1 MTEPRYADPTEI
13 AAPEIPLSTP
23 ARLSALLSG
32 WLKGVPRWEL
42 LYYAAIV
49 ALAVITRFWDIG
61 TRAMHHDESIHAFF
75 ALEFLGAYE
84 HNPLTH
90 GPFQFF
96 GINLLFNVF
105 GESEVT
111 ARGMA
116 AVSGVVVVGLPFFL
130 RNYLGRW
137 VCILASLMLLLSPT
151 LLYFTRFARNDA
163 YMAAWTL
170 LLIIFLWKFWLA
182 RKARYLYASA
192 AVLSLAFAT
201 KENTFILMVVLVGF
215 FFVLWVK
222 GIEGSSEL
230 AEPATRRSPKMAAPR
245 PLVETAARAKAVA
258 GWLCPRIA
266 PYPLA
271 FTLFLAWVVSAIFW
285 SLDIYDVFGRV
296 NLTFSLVSLGVAVG
310 LYLGILPWL
319 TMLRRSRLH
328 SRLEY
333 RRFTNRFTLTERLRC
348 TPWPLL
354 VLLPLPLMGA
364 AVAVFQ
370 EPLELTLANPNG
382 FGGAAEHHVPG
393 IPDGA
398 PAGNISLAIALG
410 VTVYLFAVGFYLGV
424 RWDRKKF
431 LIAAAIFWSIF
442 LLLFTTFFTNTAQG
456 LGSGLW
462 QSLGYWVAQQEVRR
476 GAQPWYYY
484 LLMTT
489 AYEFLALTLVLLGAA
504 WLVLKKKATWKPSLL
519 VYQGLF
525 WGITAAL
532 VLYSYWMPSSPVS
545 QLTIGTLLMLGAA
558 FNLFTYWFA
567 FDKSFL
573 RSRLLVANLAIL
585 LLLVINWAIPRIIE
599 ATGAGTVESFDAG
612 RESLNAVTL
621 FVALLFIT
629 YKSLTRENRFDAFLV
644 YWLAATLVLYSSAG
658 EKMPWLMVH
667 TALPIILLAARFLG
681 RAIERANRQA
691 SLNLRLAA
699 ALVGVAVLSLVGF
712 HSTRVAL
719 DAAYGLGRPG
729 TGDYPIEMLVYTQ
742 TTPDIT
748 RTMANIEERA
758 RDTGQGFDLP
768 IIIDRTSGF
777 GYPWRWYLRDYANVH
792 WPCYDAETSDA
803 TCSALNEAPDAE
815 VIVMHYRNEAAS
827 TQHLGDYGQGE
838 RIGHRA
844 WFPEFA
850 TYKSGSSP
858 LPLESFVG
866 ALGDGGAWR
875 EWWDWFV
882 NRELADDKQVGSED
896 AIVFFRLHPEPF
908 ESGDER

>member
-1 MTEPRYADPTEI
+1 MTEPKYVESTETMTPNRWI
-13 AAPEIPLSTP
+13 STP
-23 ARLSALLSG
+23 ARLRALLSG
-32 WLKGVPRWEL
+32 WLEGVPRWEI
-42 LYYAAIV
+42 LYYVTVV
-49 ALAVITRFWDIG
+49 ALAVLTRFWDLG

-75 ALEFLGAYE
+75 ALEFLGGYE

-96 GINLLFNVF
+96 GINFLFNIF

-111 ARGMA
+111 ARGLA
-116 AVSGVVVVGLPFFL
+116 AGSGVAVVGLPFFL

-137 VCILASLMLLLSPT
+137 TCMLASLMLLLSPT

-170 LLIIFLWKFWLA
+170 LLVIFLWKFWVA
-182 RKARYLYASA
+182 NKARYLYASA

-201 KENTFILMVVLVGF
+201 KENTFILMVTLAGF
-215 FFVLWVK
+215 FILLWLK
-222 GIEGSSEL
+222 GIGGPP
-230 AEPATRRSPKMAAPR
+230 EPAAPTSAGSPKMGALRA
-245 PLVETAARAKAVA
+245 LGEAAARAGGAA
-258 GWLCPRIA
+258 GRLWPRIA
-266 PYPLA
+266 PYPLV
-271 FTLFLAWVVSAIFW
+271 FVLFLAWVVSAIFW

-296 NLTFSLVSLGVAVG
+296 NLTFSLVSLGVAAG
-310 LYLGILPWL
+310 LYLVILPWL
-319 TMLRRSRLH
+319 IMLRGGRFH
-328 SRLEY
+328 SRLDY
-333 RRFTNRFTLTERLRC
+333 RRFNSRFPLIEHLRR

-354 VLLPLPLMGA
+354 ALLPLPLMGA

-370 EPLELTLANPNG
+370 EPLGLTLANPNG
-382 FGGAAEHHVPG
+382 FGGAGEHHVPG

-410 VTVYLFAVGFYLGV
+410 VTVYLFAASFYLGV

-431 LIAAAIFWSIF
+431 LIASAIFWSIF

-484 LLMTT
+484 LLMIT
-489 AYEFLALTLVLLGAA
+489 AYEFLALVLVLIGGAS
-504 WLVLKKKATWKPSLL
+504 LVLKKKAAWKPSLL

-525 WGITAAL
+525 WGIAAAL
-532 VLYSYWMPSSPVS
+532 VLYSYWMPSGPAAR
-545 QLTIGTLLMLGAA
+545 LTIGTLLMLGAA

-567 FDKSFL
+567 FDKAFL
-573 RSRLLVANLAIL
+573 KSRLLIANLAAL
-585 LLLVINWAIPRIIE
+585 LLLVINWAIPRAIE
-599 ATGAGTVESFDAG
+599 TTDGTLQSYDAG
-612 RESLNAVTL
+612 RELLNAFVL
-621 FVALLFIT
+621 FAALAFIT

-658 EKMPWLMVH
+658 EKMPWLTVH

-681 RAIERANRQA
+681 RAIERVHWR
-691 SLNLRLAA
+691 SPLNLRRAA
-699 ALVGVAVLSLVGF
+699 VLMGVAVLLLVGF
-712 HSTRVAL
+712 HSTRVAV

-748 RTMANIEERA
+748 RTMTSIEERA
-758 RDTGQGFDLP
+758 RDTGQGYELP

-777 GYPWRWYLRDYANVH
+777 GYPWRWYLRDYENVH
-792 WPCYDAETSDA
+792 WPCYDADTSDV
-803 TCSALNEAPDAE
+803 TCAGLDQAPRAE

-858 LPLESFVG
+858 LSLDAFIT
-866 ALGDGGAWR
+866 ALGDREAWR
-875 EWWDWFV
+875 QWWDYFL

-896 AIVFFRLHPEPF
+896 AIVFFRLGPEPL
-908 ESGDER
+908 ESGEEQ

>member
-1 MTEPRYADPTEI
+1 MLVYVVLVGL
-13 AAPEIPLSTP
+13 AAL
-23 ARLSALLSG
+23 
-32 WLKGVPRWEL
+32 
-42 LYYAAIV
+42 
-49 ALAVITRFWDIG
+49 TRFWDLG

-75 ALEFLGAYE
+75 ALDFLGAYE

-96 GINLLFNVF
+96 GINLFFNIF

-111 ARGMA
+111 ARGLA

-137 VCILASLMLLLSPT
+137 TCMLASLMLLLSPT
-151 LLYFTRFARNDA
+151 ILYFTRFARNDA

-170 LLIIFLWKFWLA
+170 LLIIFLWKFWA
-182 RKARYLYASA
+182 GRRSRYLYAAA

-201 KENTFILMVVLVGF
+201 KENTFILMVILVGF
-215 FFVLWVK
+215 FFLQWLK
-222 GIEGSSEL
+222 RLDEQP
-230 AEPATRRSPKMAAPR
+230 EPEEQAGPNAPR
-245 PLVETAARAKAVA
+245 LRAPQLVHEAVVNTRASAA
-258 GWLCPRIA
+258 WLWPRIA
-266 PYPLA
+266 PYPLVFA
-271 FTLFLAWVVSAIFW
+271 LFLAWIVSAIFW

-296 NLTFSLVSLGVAVG
+296 NLTFSLVSLGVAIG
-310 LYLGILPWL
+310 LYVAVVPWL
-319 TMLRRSRLH
+319 IMLRGSRLH
-328 SRLEY
+328 SRLQY
-333 RRFTNRFTLTERLRC
+333 QGITDQFPLFGRLRR

-364 AVAVFQ
+364 ALAVFQ
-370 EPLELTLANPNG
+370 EPLGITLANPNG
-382 FGGAAEHHVPG
+382 FGGGSEHHVPG

-398 PAGNISLAIALG
+398 PAGNVSLAVALA
-410 VTVYLFAVGFYLGV
+410 VTVYLFAASFYLGI

-431 LIAAAIFWSIF
+431 LIASAIFWSIF

-489 AYEFLALTLVLLGAA
+489 AYEFLALALLLVGAA
-504 WLVLKKKATWKPSLL
+504 WLVLKKKATLKPSLL

-525 WGITAAL
+525 WGIAVAL
-532 VLYSYWMPSSPVS
+532 ILHSYWMPAGPAAR
-545 QLTIGTLLMLGAA
+545 LTIGTLLILGAA

-567 FDKSFL
+567 FDKAFL
-573 RSRLLVANLAIL
+573 RSRLLIANLAGL
-585 LLLVINWAIPRIIE
+585 LLLVINWEIPRIIE
-599 ATGAGTVESFDAG
+599 TVGGTLQSYDAG
-612 RESLNAVTL
+612 REPLNAFVL
-621 FVALLFIT
+621 FAVLLFIT
-629 YKSLTRENRFDAFLV
+629 YKSVTRENRFDAFLV
-644 YWLAATLVLYSSAG
+644 YWLVATLVLYSSAG

-681 RAIERANRQA
+681 RAIERVDWRAP
-691 SLNLRLAA
+691 LNLRWAA
-699 ALVGVAVLSLVGF
+699 ALVGVLVLSLVGF
-712 HSTRVAL
+712 HSTRVAVE
-719 DAAYGLGRPG
+719 AAYGLGRPG

-748 RTMANIEERA
+748 STMANIEQRA
-758 RDTGQGFDLP
+758 SDTGQGFELP

-777 GYPWRWYLRDYANVH
+777 GYPWRWYLRDYTNVN

-803 TCSALNEAPDAE
+803 TCSALNEPPGAE

-827 TQHLGDYGQGE
+827 AQYLAAYDDGE

-850 TYKSGSSP
+850 TYKSGSAP
-858 LPLESFVG
+858 LPLDSFIG
-866 ALGDGGAWR
+866 ALGDGATWR
-875 EWWDWFV
+875 EWWDWFI
-882 NRELADDKQVGSED
+882 NREFADDKQVGSED
-896 AIVFFRLHPEPF
+896 AIVFFRLTPEPF
-908 ESGDER
+908 SSDDEP

>member
-1 MTEPRYADPTEI
+1 MTTPAHPTPPTATSSP
-13 AAPEIPLSTP
+13 AALP
-23 ARLSALLSG
+23 ARLNPRLLG
-32 WLKGVPRWEL
+32 WLDGVPGWEISVYVIL
-42 LYYAAIV
+42 V
-49 ALAVITRFWDIG
+49 ALAALTRFWDLG

-75 ALEFLGAYE
+75 ALDFLGAYE

-111 ARGMA
+111 ARGLA
-116 AVSGVVVVGLPFFL
+116 AISGVVVVGLPFFL

-137 VCILASLMLLLSPT
+137 TCMLASLMLLLSPT
-151 LLYFTRFARNDA
+151 ILYFTRFARNDA
-163 YMAAWTL
+163 YMALWTL
-170 LLIIFLWKFWLA
+170 LLIILLWKFSTG
-182 RKARYLYASA
+182 RKARYLYAAA

-201 KENTFILMVVLVGF
+201 KENTFILMVILAGF
-215 FFVLWVK
+215 FLLFWLKGLTEHPNPEEQSPSDSHKAYVPRALLHFADGMKAAANRLW
-222 GIEGSSEL
+222 
-230 AEPATRRSPKMAAPR
+230 
-245 PLVETAARAKAVA
+245 
-258 GWLCPRIA
+258 PRIA
-266 PYPLA
+266 PYPLV
-271 FTLFLAWVVSAIFW
+271 FTLVLAWIVSAIFW

-296 NLTFSLVSLGVAVG
+296 NLTFSLVSLGVAIG
-310 LYLGILPWL
+310 LYVGILPWL

-333 RRFTNRFTLTERLRC
+333 QKFTSRLPLLKHLHRS
-348 TPWPLL
+348 PWPLL

-364 AVAVFQ
+364 ALAVFQ
-370 EPLELTLANPNG
+370 EPLSLTLANPNG
-382 FGGAAEHHVPG
+382 FGGAGEHHVPG

-398 PAGNISLAIALG
+398 PAGNVSLAIALG
-410 VTVYLFAVGFYLGV
+410 ITIYLFAASFYLGIK
-424 RWDRKKF
+424 WDRKKF
-431 LIAAAIFWSIF
+431 LIASAIFWSIF

-484 LLMTT
+484 LIMTT
-489 AYEFLALTLVLLGAA
+489 AYEFLALALVLVGAA

-525 WGITAAL
+525 WGIAVAL
-532 VLYSYWMPSSPVS
+532 VLYSYWMPPGPAPR
-545 QLTIGTLLMLGAA
+545 LTIGTILLFGAA
-558 FNLFTYWFA
+558 FALFTHWFA

-573 RSRLLVANLAIL
+573 RSRLLVANLAVL
-585 LLLVINWAIPRIIE
+585 LLLVINWEIPRIIE
-599 ATGAGTVESFDAG
+599 ATGATLESYDPG
-612 RESLNAVTL
+612 REPLNAVVL
-621 FVALLFIT
+621 FAALLVIT
-629 YKSLTRENRFDAFLV
+629 YKSLTRENRFDAFLI

-681 RAIERANRQA
+681 RAIEHVDWRAP
-691 SLNLRLAA
+691 LNLRWAA
-699 ALVGVAVLSLVGF
+699 ALVGVLLLSLVGF

-719 DAAYGLGRPG
+719 DATYGLGRPG

-748 RTMANIEERA
+748 RTMSNIEERA
-758 RDTGQGFDLP
+758 RETGQGFDLP

-777 GYPWRWYLRDYANVH
+777 GYPWRWYLRDYKNVQ

-803 TCSALNEAPDAE
+803 TCSALSEPPGAE

-827 TQHLGDYGQGE
+827 AEYLVAYDEGE

-858 LPLESFVG
+858 LPLDMFIG
-866 ALGDGGAWR
+866 ALGDSGSWQQ
-875 EWWDWFV
+875 WWAYFF
-882 NRELADDKQVGSED
+882 NRELADDKRVGSED
-896 AIVFFRLHPEPF
+896 AIVFFRLGSEPSVS
-908 ESGDER
+908 EDEQ